1 MHVKKLPIVV
11 SNEGMPAVALTDTNN
26 MFGAL
31 EFSELASSEGV
42 QPIIGCQ
49 VDLAYMT
56 ADNPRDKNPKA
67 LPIVLL
73 AQSEIGYLN
82 LMKLNSCLFL
92 ESGEEAPHITTAQL
106 QKYNQGIICLTGGA
120 LGPIGKLLQENHID
134 KAKILLKHLSEIFLN
149 RTYVEIQRHGSDEE
163 KYTLSLIHI

>member
-82 LMKLNSCLFL
+82 STSLN
-92 ESGEEAPHITTAQL
+92 
-106 QKYNQGIICLTGGA
+106 
-120 LGPIGKLLQENHID
+120 
-134 KAKILLKHLSEIFLN
+134 
-149 RTYVEIQRHGSDEE
+149 
-163 KYTLSLIHI
+163 

>member
-11 SNEGMPAVALTDTNN
+11 SSEGMPAVALTDTNN

-56 ADNPRDKNPKA
+56 ADNDTPMYATDDLYKSGLHMGSIAAEYPPK
-67 LPIVLL
+67 LP
-73 AQSEIGYLN
+73 
-82 LMKLNSCLFL
+82 
-92 ESGEEAPHITTAQL
+92 P
-106 QKYNQGIICLTGGA
+106 
-120 LGPIGKLLQENHID
+120 
-134 KAKILLKHLSEIFLN
+134 
-149 RTYVEIQRHGSDEE
+149 
-163 KYTLSLIHI
+163 